1 MVSVTEMVKQIERLN
16 YNRVFKEIQ
25 DIQHAQNQKLYAG
38 ELAKD
43 SLYRQVNVAV
53 EKNDSASL
61 RELSAK
67 ITEMWI
73 KKL

>member
-1 MVSVTEMVKQIERLN
+1 MVSVAEMVKQIERLN

-25 DIQHAQNQKLYAG
+25 EIQQNQNQKYYVG
-38 ELAKD
+38 ELAKNC
-43 SLYRQVNVAV
+43 LYTQVVSAV
-53 EKNDSASL
+53 EKKDPASL